1 MRYINV
7 SAPGGPDRLVLVDGP
22 SPEPGPDDV
31 LIRVAAA
38 GVNRAD
44 VLQREGRYPPPPGA
58 SAVLGLELAG
68 TIERC
73 GAAATEWS
81 PGDHVCALVAGG
93 AYAELCVAPA
103 VQCLPV
109 PRGMSLIEAAALPE
123 AAFTVWDNLF
133 RRAHLAPGETV
144 LIHGGSSGICTFA
157 IQLAHVLGAGV
168 LTTAGSAAKCDAC
181 VRLGAAAAINYREL
195 DFVAEALRLTEDR
208 GVDVVLDIVGGS
220 YVARNLRVL
229 AVEGRLVQIGL
240 QEGSRVE
247 LDLHPIMRQRLTI
260 TGSTLRGRSVEQ
272 KGAIAREV
280 RERVW
285 PLLNAGRVR
294 PVIDHVF
301 PLAAVAEAHR
311 RMESG
316 EHIGKIVLVV

>member
-7 SAPGGPDRLVLVDGP
+7 SAPGGPDRLVLMDGP

-73 GAAATEWS
+73 GAAVTEWS

-93 AYAELCVAPA
+93 AYAELCVVPA

-123 AAFTVWDNLF
+123 ATFTVWDNLF

-144 LIHGGSSGICTFA
+144 LIHGGSSGIGTFA
-157 IQLAHVLGAGV
+157 IQLAHVLGARV

-220 YVARNLRVL
+220 YVARNMRVL

-240 QEGSRVE
+240 QEGSWVE

-260 TGSTLRGRSVEQ
+260 TGSTLRWRSAEQ

-285 PLLNAGRVR
+285 PLLDAGRVR

-301 PLAAVAEAHR
+301 PLAAAAEAHR

>member
-1 MRYINV
+1 
-7 SAPGGPDRLVLVDGP
+7 
-22 SPEPGPDDV
+22 
-31 LIRVAAA
+31 
-38 GVNRAD
+38 
-44 VLQREGRYPPPPGA
+44 
-58 SAVLGLELAG
+58 
-68 TIERC
+68 
-73 GAAATEWS
+73 
-81 PGDHVCALVAGG
+81 
-93 AYAELCVAPA
+93 
-103 VQCLPV
+103 
-109 PRGMSLIEAAALPE
+109 
-123 AAFTVWDNLF
+123 
-133 RRAHLAPGETV
+133 
-144 LIHGGSSGICTFA
+144 
-157 IQLAHVLGAGV
+157 V

-301 PLAAVAEAHR
+301 PLAAAAEAHR